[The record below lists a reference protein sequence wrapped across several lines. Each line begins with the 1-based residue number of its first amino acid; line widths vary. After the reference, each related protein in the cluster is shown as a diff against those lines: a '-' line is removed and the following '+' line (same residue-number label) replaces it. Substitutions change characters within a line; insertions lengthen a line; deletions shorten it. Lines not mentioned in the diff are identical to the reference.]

1 MKKDYRKVY
10 DIVENL
16 KDCRCT
22 IKFLNSSEPQ
32 KPRSYT
38 FFISEVMYRQSLK
51 ELIRHISRRIDDS
64 GQRPKAVQSINQ
76 QHLLTIIKA
85 EELKQAEGV
94 KEYVEY
100 DRDGK
105 SLDIT
110 IYLAPG
116 KLLDYF
122 FTFHKIY
129 IPKDECYDDSTD
141 TYLDFTL

>member
-1 MKKDYRKVY
+1 
-10 DIVENL
+10 
-16 KDCRCT
+16 
-22 IKFLNSSEPQ
+22 
-32 KPRSYT
+32 
-38 FFISEVMYRQSLK
+38 MYRQSLK

-105 SLDIT
+105 SLNIT

-116 KLLDYF
+116 KFLDHF